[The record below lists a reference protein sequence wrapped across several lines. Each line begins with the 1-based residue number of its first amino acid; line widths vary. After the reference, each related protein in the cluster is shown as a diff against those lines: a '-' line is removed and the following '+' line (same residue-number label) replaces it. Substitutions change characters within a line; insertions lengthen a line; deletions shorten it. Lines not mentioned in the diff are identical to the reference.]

1 MDRQPY
7 RVTRYP
13 HGTFSWVDLGSTDA
27 AASKTFLTEL
37 MGWSSIDIPTG
48 EAEHEVYTM
57 FSLDGENVAAL
68 SPHSPE
74 MMEMG
79 LPSWWSN
86 YITVDD
92 VDAMA
97 ARIVELGGVINFEPF
112 DVFDSGRMLVFTDP
126 IGASACLW
134 QPRSHIGA
142 SLVNCP
148 GAMAW
153 NELATPDPEA
163 SRAFYGALFGW
174 EFVPEGPPGYSLIR
188 NQGRSNGGILPM
200 TEEWRMPDG
209 TPVPSHWA
217 VYFSVA
223 DLDSSLA
230 KVKALGGEVVYET
243 MEAPGVGRFNVVRDP
258 SGSYFTLIQLNEP
271 EPWSE

>member
-1 MDRQPY
+1 MDKQPF

-13 HGTFSWVDLGSTDA
+13 HGTFSWTDLGSRDA
-27 AASKTFLTEL
+27 AASKPFLTEL
-37 MGWSSIDIPTG
+37 MGWAAVDIPTG
-48 EAEHEVYTM
+48 EADHEVYTM

-74 MMEMG
+74 MMEQG
-79 LPSWWSN
+79 YPSFWSS

-92 VDAMA
+92 VDAMVP
-97 ARIVELGGVINFEPF
+97 RIEELGGQINFAPF
-112 DVFDSGRMLVFTDP
+112 DVFDSGRMLVLTDP
-126 IGASACLW
+126 VGASVCLW

-153 NELATPDPEA
+153 NELNTPDSEA
-163 SRAFYGALFGW
+163 SQAFYGALFGW
-174 EFVPEGPPGYSLIR
+174 EFVPAGPPGYMMIR

-200 TEEWRMPDG
+200 DETWRQPDG
-209 TPVPSHWA
+209 SLIPSHWS

-223 DLDSSLA
+223 DLDRALE
-230 KVKALGGEVVYET
+230 KVKALGGEWIHEM
-243 MEAPGVGRFNVVRDP
+243 MEASGVGRFHVVRDP
-258 SGSYFTLIQLNEP
+258 AGSYFTLIQLDEP